1 MEDIEII
8 NLWKSNDKKINE
20 TLLLNRKNAEE
31 ITKMKAQSLLSSM
44 KPIKIFTV
52 LVGILWV
59 GIVGTI
65 VSNLFLF
72 FYDKMSPFFLYSA
85 MLQVILTA
93 IALIIYIYQ
102 TITIYQ
108 IDINDQILATQ
119 EKIVKLK
126 STTLLVT
133 RILFLQLPVWTTFYW
148 NNSMFENG
156 NLFLWILQGIITISF
171 TFVALWLFFNIKYEN
186 RNKKWFKLIFSG
198 KEWIP
203 LMNSM
208 DLLSQIDEYYKESKA
223 EQNVSN

>member
-31 ITKMKAQSLLSSM
+31 ITKMKAQSFLSSM

-65 VSNLFLF
+65 VANLFLF